1 MAADGSKVDAN
12 VEVRATAADCVA
24 MSRHNLTKLKALKG
38 GETDE
43 FLLEQFVT
51 VNWATIEEST
61 TTDSRPWWRRLLAW
75 LRGGGNKE
83 QT

>member
-1 MAADGSKVDAN
+1 
-12 VEVRATAADCVA
+12 

-61 TTDSRPWWRRLLAW
+61 
-75 LRGGGNKE
+75 
-83 QT
+83 Q

>member
-1 MAADGSKVDAN
+1 MTNKIVKWVEPWPGMAADGSRVHAN
-12 VEVRATAADCVA
+12 VEMRATAADCVA

-61 TTDSRPWWRRLLAW
+61 
-75 LRGGGNKE
+75 
-83 QT
+83 Q